1 MTTNHLPES
10 NYLRGERQ
18 AELRSDPRSEELDA
32 FGDLLMEQAYIESN
46 WIFSVE
52 SELAVVGHD
61 PEYAD
66 MENPRG
72 EVVRER
78 YFMVGTTPNGRQY
91 RFGWERTAALAEAAF
106 QYLAPPVEQ
115 WSLWRCI
122 YGSDAYVQDNCE
134 LQQLADE
141 MDEDFAG
148 SGRNWMVEA
157 PEVAVRIINAG
168 VR

>member
-1 MTTNHLPES
+1 MTNHLPES
-10 NYLRGERQ
+10 QYLAGERE
-18 AELRSDPRSEELDA
+18 AELANLTFAELEAEDMDA
-32 FGDLLMEQAYIESN
+32 SHFVN
-46 WIFSVE
+46 WTYSVE

-78 YFMVGTTPNGRQY
+78 YFMVATDEIGQQF
-91 RFGWERTAALAEAAF
+91 RFGWERSAALAEAVF
-106 QYLAPPVEQ
+106 QYVAPPVGE
-115 WSLWRCI
+115 WHLWRCI
-122 YGSDAYVQDNCE
+122 YGSVAYERNNCE

-148 SGRNWMVEA
+148 SGKNWMCEA
-157 PEVAVRIINAG
+157 PEIAARIINAG